1 LNNLIVNEEETR
13 KFIEK
18 VLLQLENDEVY
29 LAVLTTRKK
38 YCSTISESMEVVKR
52 EIIRNND
59 TNKTIRKLKRMS
71 IVEGIYTD
79 NKGNDIPVEAFALYI
94 LPEPRSMIKGYI
106 DFTESI
112 NKWNLEN
119 LKSKNKNLEL
129 YKKLDIKLFSSIHK
143 SKSKSNYFIIDIDR
157 KDESLL
163 NYILNIIKNNERID
177 DTFECGNYCKVS
189 NVSWISETNG
199 GYHVI
204 LNRNDVT
211 GKAIHEIMMKNIPD
225 VEFRKETMTPVVGS
239 SQGGF
244 VVKEYMK

>member
-1 LNNLIVNEEETR
+1 MDNLIVNDEETR

-18 VLLQLENDEVY
+18 VLLPLENDEVY

-79 NKGNDIPVEAFALYI
+79 NKGNDIPTEAFALYV

-106 DFTESI
+106 NFTESI

-119 LKSKNKNLEL
+119 LKAKNKNLEL

-157 KDESLL
+157 KDIKLL
-163 NYILNIIKNNERID
+163 NEILHIIYMKGSITD
-177 DTFECGNYCKVS
+177 I
-189 NVSWISETNG
+189 SWCSETRG
-199 GYHVI
+199 GYHII
-204 LNRNDVT
+204 LNRNNVT
-211 GKAIHEIMMKNIPD
+211 GKIIHEIMMQKIPD
-225 VEFRKETMTPVVGS
+225 VEFRKETMTPTPGS
-239 SQGGF
+239 LQGGF
-244 VVKEYMK
+244 VVKEIK